1 MLDYKVI
8 AREVILMSFFIKFLL
23 LNESIF
29 LIIYMNIIL
38 GRAMQEIDIFPWDNN
53 FNTGI
58 EVIDIQHRQLVL
70 ILNKL
75 ATNIVHVSREN
86 KLSSIFDELVDYTLY
101 HFQTEEA
108 IWHKYLQENPLEIK
122 HQAVHQELI
131 DTVLHFKEDLHTRP
145 VGEVAEEAL
154 EFLSRWLVLHILESD
169 RYMAHIVLALQEGL
183 SLTDAKARAQE
194 KINDLTLILIDIVLS
209 RYRALSSASLLLMRE
224 IQERKQ
230 KEEKLQLAA
239 SVFTHA
245 REGILIT
252 DANNE
257 IIEVNDTFTLI
268 TGYESEEVMG
278 KNPRFL
284 HSGKQTPEFYA
295 KMWKTLGEQ
304 NYWSGEIWN
313 RRKNGD
319 AYVEMLTISVILD
332 DAGKVNNYVA
342 LFSDITMMKEHQSQL
357 EHVAHYDVLTNLP
370 NRVLLADR
378 LSQALLRS
386 QRNNLSVAVA
396 FLDIDGFK
404 EINDTYGH
412 NIGDDLL
419 VTLSGR
425 MEQALRKGDTL
436 ARLGGDEFLA
446 ILIDLKNPE
455 DCTPVLE
462 RVLLAASKPVTL
474 DGLVMSASVSIG
486 LSISGPDENI
496 DGDQLIRQADQAM
509 YQAKQHGKNRYHR
522 FDLEKDSAINIQRK
536 SLEQIKTALDNREFV
551 LYYQP
556 KVNMITGEVI
566 GVEALIRWQ
575 HPEQGLVPPIKF
587 LPIIENHTIGIE
599 LGEWVINTALIQI
612 EAWKSVG
619 MAIPVSVNI
628 GVLQLQQTDFVSR
641 LEELLTAHPTVEP
654 HFLELEILETSAIS
668 DIAQISAVMN
678 ECLNLGVQFALDD
691 FGTGYSSLTYLRR
704 LPANLIKIDQIFVR
718 DMLVAP
724 DDLAIIEGVMGLAK
738 AFGREVIAE
747 GVETVEHGKA
757 LLQIGCELAQGYA
770 IARPMRASDIPKWI
784 VSWKPDIVWSE
795 FIHDQNDFNINSEV
809 DHQHWI
815 CALQEYLSGEKDIPP
830 PMDSHKCHFG
840 HWLKEEGIRQYSRH
854 PEFPV
859 LVDIHEQLHVL
870 GRELVDLYKQGD
882 HSEAQS
888 REAELLTI
896 YNKQIKKLGE
906 ILS

>member
-1 MLDYKVI
+1 
-8 AREVILMSFFIKFLL
+8 
-23 LNESIF
+23 
-29 LIIYMNIIL
+29 
-38 GRAMQEIDIFPWDNN
+38 
-53 FNTGI
+53 
-58 EVIDIQHRQLVL
+58 
-70 ILNKL
+70 
-75 ATNIVHVSREN
+75 
-86 KLSSIFDELVDYTLY
+86 
-101 HFQTEEA
+101 
-108 IWHKYLQENPLEIK
+108 
-122 HQAVHQELI
+122 
-131 DTVLHFKEDLHTRP
+131 
-145 VGEVAEEAL
+145 
-154 EFLSRWLVLHILESD
+154 LHILESD
-169 RYMAHIVLALQEGL
+169 RYMAHIVLALQEGI

-194 KINDLTLILIDIVLS
+194 KINDLTVILIDIVLS

-295 KMWKTLGEQ
+295 KMWKTLGE
-304 NYWSGEIWN
+304 WN

-536 SLEQIKTALDNREFV
+536 SLEQIKTALDI
-551 LYYQP
+551 
-556 KVNMITGEVI
+556 VNLSSITS
-566 GVEALIRWQ
+566 Q
-575 HPEQGLVPPIKF
+575 K
-587 LPIIENHTIGIE
+587 
-599 LGEWVINTALIQI
+599 
-612 EAWKSVG
+612 
-619 MAIPVSVNI
+619 
-628 GVLQLQQTDFVSR
+628 
-641 LEELLTAHPTVEP
+641 
-654 HFLELEILETSAIS
+654 
-668 DIAQISAVMN
+668 
-678 ECLNLGVQFALDD
+678 
-691 FGTGYSSLTYLRR
+691 
-704 LPANLIKIDQIFVR
+704 
-718 DMLVAP
+718 
-724 DDLAIIEGVMGLAK
+724 
-738 AFGREVIAE
+738 
-747 GVETVEHGKA
+747 
-757 LLQIGCELAQGYA
+757 
-770 IARPMRASDIPKWI
+770 
-784 VSWKPDIVWSE
+784 
-795 FIHDQNDFNINSEV
+795 
-809 DHQHWI
+809 
-815 CALQEYLSGEKDIPP
+815 
-830 PMDSHKCHFG
+830 
-840 HWLKEEGIRQYSRH
+840 
-854 PEFPV
+854 
-859 LVDIHEQLHVL
+859 
-870 GRELVDLYKQGD
+870 
-882 HSEAQS
+882 
-888 REAELLTI
+888 
-896 YNKQIKKLGE
+896 
-906 ILS
+906 